1 MKEYSENEL
10 RYKAESY
17 CSAVEHCRSEVE
29 EKLKSWGA
37 GEEVTVRIILY
48 LQKERYLDDARFC
61 KAFVRDKYRFTRWG
75 RMKIAQALRMKR
87 LSPEDIQIGL
97 EEIDEEEYGEGLKEL
112 LRQKKRTV
120 TGRND
125 YERNAKLVRFAVGR
139 GFSMDEVMRY
149 VKQVDADEYLD

>member
-17 CSAVEHCRSEVE
+17 CSAAEHCRSEVE
-29 EKLKSWGA
+29 DKLKLWGA